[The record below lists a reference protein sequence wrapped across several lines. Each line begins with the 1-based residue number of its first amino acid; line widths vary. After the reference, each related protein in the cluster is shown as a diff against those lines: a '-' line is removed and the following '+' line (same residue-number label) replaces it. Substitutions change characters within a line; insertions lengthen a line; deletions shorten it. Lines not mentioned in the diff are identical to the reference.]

1 MKKRTYKAIK
11 VQNLVFE
18 KLVEQIGEQRCVIG
32 IDVAKEDLYAGI
44 GGPEGQTYCIVK
56 WKHPFETVSFL
67 ELVSG
72 LQAAGRKLEAAME
85 PSGTYSDALKYQL
98 QRLGVAVYRVDPKRC
113 HDMAMVLDGVDSQ
126 HDPKSAS
133 LLIYLHARGISEL
146 WAQESEQRRQ
156 MKAQVIKRELYFDPL
171 ERHYGRLE
179 GKLAAHWP
187 ELPYL
192 LDMRGGSILEL
203 LSQYG
208 SAQEVANSSQEAAKL
223 LRRSSRGG
231 FSTEKIDEV
240 IRSANNTLGAPVN
253 SAEREVI
260 KALTAEMKRLRSEVM
275 QCDKVLKGFAKDC
288 ESTKYISATVGL
300 ITSVVLMS
308 LVGEPSEYDCA
319 RSYEKALGL
328 NLKERSSGKHKGKL
342 RITKRG
348 NATARKYLYLA
359 ALRLISKDA
368 VIRAWYDKRARPG
381 EKRKAVVAVMRK
393 LAKAIW
399 YVSQGSCFDVSKLFD
414 VRRLELGKDA
424 AQAV

>member
-1 MKKRTYKAIK
+1 
-11 VQNLVFE
+11 
-18 KLVEQIGEQRCVIG
+18 
-32 IDVAKEDLYAGI
+32 
-44 GGPEGQTYCIVK
+44 
-56 WKHPFETVSFL
+56 
-67 ELVSG
+67 
-72 LQAAGRKLEAAME
+72 
-85 PSGTYSDALKYQL
+85 
-98 QRLGVAVYRVDPKRC
+98 
-113 HDMAMVLDGVDSQ
+113 
-126 HDPKSAS
+126 
-133 LLIYLHARGISEL
+133 
-146 WAQESEQRRQ
+146 
-156 MKAQVIKRELYFDPL
+156 
-171 ERHYGRLE
+171 
-179 GKLAAHWP
+179 
-187 ELPYL
+187 
-192 LDMRGGSILEL
+192 
-203 LSQYG
+203 
-208 SAQEVANSSQEAAKL
+208 
-223 LRRSSRGG
+223 
-231 FSTEKIDEV
+231 
-240 IRSANNTLGAPVN
+240 
-253 SAEREVI
+253 
-260 KALTAEMKRLRSEVM
+260 M

>member
-1 MKKRTYKAIK
+1 
-11 VQNLVFE
+11 
-18 KLVEQIGEQRCVIG
+18 
-32 IDVAKEDLYAGI
+32 
-44 GGPEGQTYCIVK
+44 
-56 WKHPFETVSFL
+56 
-67 ELVSG
+67 
-72 LQAAGRKLEAAME
+72 
-85 PSGTYSDALKYQL
+85 
-98 QRLGVAVYRVDPKRC
+98 
-113 HDMAMVLDGVDSQ
+113 MVLDGVDSQ

-133 LLIYLHARGISEL
+133 LLIYLHARGISEPWL
-146 WAQESEQRRQ
+146 QESEQRRQ

-171 ERHYGRLE
+171 ERNYGRLE

-208 SAQEVANSSQEAAKL
+208 SAQDVAGNSQEAAKV
-223 LRRSSRGG
+223 LRKSSRGG
-231 FSTEKIDEV
+231 FSTEKIEEV
-240 IRSANNTLGAPVN
+240 IESANNTLGAPMK

-260 KALTAEMKRLRSEVM
+260 KALCAEMKRLRSEVM
-275 QCDKVLKGFAKDC
+275 RCDKVLKGFAKDC
-288 ESTKYISATVGL
+288 ESTKYISATVGV
-300 ITSVVLMS
+300 ITSVVLMA

-381 EKRKAVVAVMRK
+381 EKRKSWADLL
-393 LAKAIW
+393 LAMQA
-399 YVSQGSCFDVSKLFD
+399 F
-414 VRRLELGKDA
+414 RRLEA
-424 AQAV
+424 ERVVSS